1 MTNEHIFTVTELSEY
16 IKTIIPGNKIKVQ
29 GEVSQ
34 PKLSGGHL
42 YFSLKDD
49 NSNIK
54 SIVWRSK
61 NKYIIEQG
69 QKIVMDCR
77 LDYYSMG
84 GNINLIVDNIT
95 TNDEKGELY
104 IKYEKIKEDFINKGY
119 FNQTNKNIELPPI
132 IKNIIIIT
140 SANGAALQDFLYN
153 MGNNNMNVNYEVIDV
168 VVQGLS
174 CPKNICIELEKLD
187 KIYDLVIITRGGGS
201 FEDLF
206 GFSQPELI
214 ETVHQ
219 LRFKIPPILSA
230 IGHMVDNPL
239 LDLVADFSAPTPSLA
254 AQFIVDHNKKYINSL
269 QSIKN
274 NIRISMLDQLN
285 LYNNI
290 LTKFNMRLNN
300 VFSQF
305 INLKNSCKND
315 IINILNNRL
324 LQLKVMESQLNTKP
338 QDITLFRRNIKINNP
353 DELSMNMV
361 LLLKWG
367 DKEFNVKIL
376 P

>member
-1 MTNEHIFTVTELSEY
+1 
-16 IKTIIPGNKIKVQ
+16 
-29 GEVSQ
+29 
-34 PKLSGGHL
+34 
-42 YFSLKDD
+42 
-49 NSNIK
+49 
-54 SIVWRSK
+54 
-61 NKYIIEQG
+61 
-69 QKIVMDCR
+69 MDCR

-119 FNQTNKNIELPPI
+119 FNQSNKNIVLPPI
-132 IKNIIIIT
+132 IKNILIIT

-214 ETVHQ
+214 ETVNQ

-254 AQFIVDHNKKYINSL
+254 AQFIVDHNKKYIN
-269 QSIKN
+269 
-274 NIRISMLDQLN
+274 
-285 LYNNI
+285 
-290 LTKFNMRLNN
+290 
-300 VFSQF
+300 
-305 INLKNSCKND
+305 
-315 IINILNNRL
+315 L
-324 LQLKVMESQLNTKP
+324 L
-338 QDITLFRRNIKINNP
+338 
-353 DELSMNMV
+353 
-361 LLLKWG
+361 
-367 DKEFNVKIL
+367 
-376 P
+376 